1 MTSSPIKLS
10 SVSAVGEEVNVNPTQ
25 NGHPT
30 VPSSPMNIYSF
41 NTTPSMAQLDEE
53 SLRFLKRTVGLT
65 TIEQTELSTL
75 VSGTPIRETYIWG
88 TRVNASETFLT
99 FRRFLLEF
107 KRPQIN
113 DEEPYYLALLKQVF
127 LSVKTFTWTF
137 HFLFV
142 RTQLAM
148 TLLPF
153 LTTDVTL

>member
-10 SVSAVGEEVNVNPTQ
+10 SVSAVNEEGNVNLTTQ

-30 VPSSPMNIYSF
+30 VPSSPMNVYSL
-41 NTTPSMAQLDEE
+41 NTIPSMAQLDDE
-53 SLRFLKRTVGLT
+53 SLRFLKKTVGLT

-107 KRPQIN
+107 KRPQTN
-113 DEEPYYLALLKQVF
+113 DEEPYYLSILKQVF
-127 LSVKTFTWTF
+127 TFSFYLSKV
-137 HFLFV
+137 
-142 RTQLAM
+142 
-148 TLLPF
+148 
-153 LTTDVTL
+153 